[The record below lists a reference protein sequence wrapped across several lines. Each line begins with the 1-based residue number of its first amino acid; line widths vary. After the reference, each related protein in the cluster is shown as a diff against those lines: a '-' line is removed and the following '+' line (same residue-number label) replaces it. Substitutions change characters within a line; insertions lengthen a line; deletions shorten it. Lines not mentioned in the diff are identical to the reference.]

1 MRLTVFFILSCLL
14 LSCKEEAE
22 IGIGT
27 DPELNIREYTFSKE
41 GGSLEVY
48 SQIDVGIQFYYDST
62 TDSKYK
68 PPVEIKEGIDGG
80 WFKVTYMTGD
90 GHNKYGTTIRI
101 EVGADDTGQERNI
114 PVAVVSYDYPSHVL
128 YKQEK

>member
-14 LSCKEEAE
+14 FSCKDDAK

-48 SQIDVGIQFYYDST
+48 SQIGAGIQFYYDST
-62 TDSKYK
+62 TDSEYN
-68 PPVEIKEGIDGG
+68 PPVEIKEGMDGG
-80 WFKVTYMTGD
+80 WFKVTYMIGSD
-90 GHNKYGTTIRI
+90 YKYGTRICI
-101 EVGADDTGQERNI
+101 EVGANDTGQERII
-114 PVAVVSYDYPSHVL
+114 PVSVVSYDYPSHVL